1 MIFPSFGLGG
11 IMPIMIAM
19 MGVLMIVLRAGASR
33 VYFDVVGTFQ
43 AARMLKDAQAMST
56 TMNSLMLDAFSGI
69 EEAAMVLGE
78 PLTQM
83 IDQLVPIAREVE
95 EAKIEFSKFV
105 QEGEDVESVTAN
117 VIELGHGL
125 GFAADQSLQ
134 AAARMAQLGG
144 ILGAGMVETGTE
156 VGIKF
161 GLISGMETEAAMQR
175 MINLQQQTDFMT
187 EGLKDN
193 MTQEERAQTIRANS
207 MSVLDQLNTVEN
219 RSAATMEQVTFV
231 MNQFAAQAH
240 LTGESIAYMAAMSAT
255 LIEAGEEQGKGG
267 RALRMIYAR
276 LGANTSG
283 AADALEALGV
293 AVKDAEGNLRPLS
306 HILKD
311 LDAAMVGKTAADKQD
326 IAQVVAGNRHYIR
339 LIKLMENYDRVTQL
353 AAEAVISMSPAQDE
367 VNRRLET
374 QIVSLQI
381 AEARLHDYRAAV
393 GEALLPALTAAA
405 ERQGDFTKAM
415 GGFITAS
422 PKLAGGLVLLTK
434 QFQNTIGPMFQMT
447 LSIMQLN
454 VASQTYALLQR
465 TMAGEDIV
473 RADFMKRMGSE
484 QQFMTQGLMEYN
496 AQNRA
501 YAEGLQIVNMFEQQ
515 QITNRT
521 KLTELKKL
529 EMLDALALAPVEEA
543 AIEKSIQNL
552 EKKIMTEEKSI
563 AQNTIKLNQGKSN
576 ITRAQAE
583 AAVTNL
589 SANATARKGQITR
602 QLNVMKRESVLA
614 TQEEIKSSH
623 ASITVTEKEIEQ
635 ARENIQN
642 RRIEIQQMRERLAL
656 DYGDEISEQIMQEVE
671 ANRIATAEREA
682 TMAQMQAR
690 TKLSAQFSAATMLAS
705 GALTVFGKGEKSA
718 RAAIILSTMSMI
730 PYLIQMM
737 ASITAT
743 TTDGAAK
750 GFAATMAT
758 ALGVQNVFAAGT
770 YAALAASARTASAA
784 VAAFGVAAIVMV
796 GVGLVIGE
804 VAEKLGFFNAGFNEV
819 EQNLASSVIMDA
831 TKIIELFGTEMDS
844 LTDSYDKQTESI
856 NNYNDAI
863 KEAENRGDNTSQLKT
878 ERDAVVK
885 LNQETEEA
893 IRLKK
898 AETIINKID
907 AETKDKLLNTTL
919 KEQEEIQDNLL
930 AQQISM
936 GRAAMYM
943 NGEPSEALRERRM
956 ETGALSAE
964 NKLLLDIFQE
974 LADAGIESG
983 AAMDLTIRKLDEI
996 AGYGADTAVTQ
1007 MTSDLIEAN
1016 DKLTEF
1022 NDNREELF
1030 YGFSSANLTGDL
1042 VKQVVNKGVETL
1054 ITNTEVIMTNNFNGM
1069 TTDEVADQILLLIQR
1084 RAGSTN
1090 NILFSSN

>member
-1 MIFPSFGLGG
+1 
-11 IMPIMIAM
+11 
-19 MGVLMIVLRAGASR
+19 
-33 VYFDVVGTFQ
+33 
-43 AARMLKDAQAMST
+43 
-56 TMNSLMLDAFSGI
+56 
-69 EEAAMVLGE
+69 
-78 PLTQM
+78 
-83 IDQLVPIAREVE
+83 
-95 EAKIEFSKFV
+95 
-105 QEGEDVESVTAN
+105 
-117 VIELGHGL
+117 
-125 GFAADQSLQ
+125 
-134 AAARMAQLGG
+134 
-144 ILGAGMVETGTE
+144 
-156 VGIKF
+156 
-161 GLISGMETEAAMQR
+161 
-175 MINLQQQTDFMT
+175 
-187 EGLKDN
+187 
-193 MTQEERAQTIRANS
+193 
-207 MSVLDQLNTVEN
+207 
-219 RSAATMEQVTFV
+219 
-231 MNQFAAQAH
+231 
-240 LTGESIAYMAAMSAT
+240 
-255 LIEAGEEQGKGG
+255 
-267 RALRMIYAR
+267 
-276 LGANTSG
+276 
-283 AADALEALGV
+283 
-293 AVKDAEGNLRPLS
+293 
-306 HILKD
+306 
-311 LDAAMVGKTAADKQD
+311 
-326 IAQVVAGNRHYIR
+326 
-339 LIKLMENYDRVTQL
+339 
-353 AAEAVISMSPAQDE
+353 
-367 VNRRLET
+367 
-374 QIVSLQI
+374 
-381 AEARLHDYRAAV
+381 
-393 GEALLPALTAAA
+393 
-405 ERQGDFTKAM
+405 
-415 GGFITAS
+415 
-422 PKLAGGLVLLTK
+422 
-434 QFQNTIGPMFQMT
+434 
-447 LSIMQLN
+447 
-454 VASQTYALLQR
+454 
-465 TMAGEDIV
+465 
-473 RADFMKRMGSE
+473 
-484 QQFMTQGLMEYN
+484 
-496 AQNRA
+496 
-501 YAEGLQIVNMFEQQ
+501 
-515 QITNRT
+515 
-521 KLTELKKL
+521 
-529 EMLDALALAPVEEA
+529 
-543 AIEKSIQNL
+543 
-552 EKKIMTEEKSI
+552 
-563 AQNTIKLNQGKSN
+563 
-576 ITRAQAE
+576 
-583 AAVTNL
+583 
-589 SANATARKGQITR
+589 
-602 QLNVMKRESVLA
+602 
-614 TQEEIKSSH
+614 
-623 ASITVTEKEIEQ
+623 
-635 ARENIQN
+635 
-642 RRIEIQQMRERLAL
+642 
-656 DYGDEISEQIMQEVE
+656 MQEVE

-1007 MTSDLIEAN
+1007 MTSDLIDAN

-1022 NDNREELF
+1022 KDNREELF